1 MITKE
6 QKDLF
11 RKSIGKILEE
21 RRLDKGLSRKEVGVA
36 LGYEGNSAIQ
46 VVARF
51 EAGRAGVPKA
61 KIEKLLE
68 ILNIKNKD
76 FGLVGSKS
84 LKNFIAASGFLST
97 PVAPW
102 SNAMVDFMETTEA
115 NLMKEA
121 LTEEETADESPTNSQ
136 ADMYRDVI
144 RIMRL
149 YRAQK
154 TEAPFS
160 LLERLDLL
168 DSLSEGDE
176 YKLAEM
182 LVILKID
189 PLEAYKE
196 IEGHLMDRLKGA
208 KD

>member
-11 RKSIGKILEE
+11 RKSVGNLLEK
-21 RRLDKGLSRKEVGVA
+21 RRLEKGMNRKEIGVA

-51 EAGRAGVPKA
+51 ESGRAGVPKA

-68 ILNIKNKD
+68 ILNITNKD

-84 LKNFIAASGFLST
+84 LKNFIAASGFLSS
-97 PVAPW
+97 PAAPW
-102 SNAMVDFMETTEA
+102 SNAMVDFMEATEA
-115 NLMKEA
+115 NLMKQA
-121 LTEEETADESPTNSQ
+121 LVDEDNSDEPPMDSHVDVYQ
-136 ADMYRDVI
+136 DVI

-149 YRAQK
+149 CRVQK
-154 TEAPFS
+154 TAAS
-160 LLERLDLL
+160 LTLFERLDML

-176 YKLAEM
+176 DRLSELLAT
-182 LVILKID
+182 LKID
-189 PLEAYKE
+189 PAEAYRV
-196 IEGHLMDRLKGA
+196 IEAYLMERLKGS
-208 KD
+208 KS